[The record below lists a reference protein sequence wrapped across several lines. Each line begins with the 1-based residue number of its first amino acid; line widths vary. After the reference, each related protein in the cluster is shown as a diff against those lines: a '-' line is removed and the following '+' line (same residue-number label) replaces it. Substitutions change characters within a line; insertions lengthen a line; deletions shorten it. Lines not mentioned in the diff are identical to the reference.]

1 MNNIKI
7 VKSDTEN
14 PLRNFYERYQ
24 KIYFI
29 EQSSIIDK
37 DITKF
42 LKEFEVKIGLFWVI
56 IFLITMELEFT

>member
-42 LKEFEVKIGLFWVI
+42 LKESEVKIGLFGVI